1 MIEGLLKDKKLVM
14 VGGKGGVG
22 KSTCASAIA
31 LWYAKENR
39 GPVLLISTDPTPSL
53 SDIFEQPIG
62 DNITPISGV
71 TNLHAQEISPELVL
85 SLWRQRFGREIYEVV
100 RAFTNLE
107 EDFVLDYIG
116 SAPGIEEEYV
126 LYYIWTLVKE
136 GRYRTVVWDTAPA
149 GHTLKLLKV
158 PALFLKHLEGATRF
172 YLQLVGYVEKVKGAF
187 QSKPKKGIMDI
198 VQGWIELSGELES
211 FLRDRSIVS
220 YVLVTIPEAL
230 GVNQTRRILIEL
242 KNHGLWVDL
251 VIVNQYVAR
260 PDCQFHKARKE
271 MQDRYLTEIL
281 CQFKDL
287 PVKVVPSLAEEV
299 KGIASLETFSHLLF
313 S

>member
-1 MIEGLLKDKKLVM
+1 MLRELLKDKKLVM

-31 LWYAKENR
+31 LWYAKENK
-39 GPVLLISTDPTPSL
+39 GPVLIISTDPTPSL

-62 DNITPISGV
+62 DNITPIAGFN
-71 TNLHAQEISPELVL
+71 NLHAQEISPELVL
-85 SLWRQRFGREIYEVV
+85 SLWKQRFGKEIYEVV
-100 RAFTNLE
+100 RAFSNLE

-136 GRYRTVVWDTAPA
+136 GRYHRIVWDTAPA
-149 GHTLKLLKV
+149 GHTLRLLKV
-158 PALFLKHLEGATRF
+158 PGLFLKHLEGATRF
-172 YLQLVGYVEKVKGAF
+172 YLQLFGYVEKVKGTL
-187 QSKPKKGIMDI
+187 QSKPKKGIIEI
-198 VQGWIELSGELES
+198 VQGWKDLSGEIES
-211 FLRDRSIVS
+211 FLKDQRIVS
-220 YVLVTIPEAL
+220 YILVTIPEAL
-230 GVNQTRRILIEL
+230 GVNQTRRVLNEL
-242 KNHGLWVDL
+242 KHHGLWVDL
-251 VIVNQYVAR
+251 LIVNHYVAR

-271 MQDRYLTEIL
+271 MQDRYLAEIL
-281 CQFKDL
+281 SQFKEL
-287 PVKVVPSLAEEV
+287 SVKVVPSLAEEV

>member
-1 MIEGLLKDKKLVM
+1 MLQGLLEGKKLVM

-31 LWYAKENR
+31 LWYAKEDK
-39 GPVLLISTDPTPSL
+39 GPVLIISTDPTPSL

-62 DNITPISGV
+62 DRITSIGAFP
-71 TNLHAQEISPELVL
+71 NLHAQEISPELVL
-85 SLWRQRFGREIYEVV
+85 SLWRKRFGKEIYEVV
-100 RAFTNLE
+100 KAFSNLE
-107 EDFVLDYIG
+107 EDFVLDYVG

-149 GHTLKLLKV
+149 GHTLRLLKV

-172 YLQLVGYVEKVKGAF
+172 YLQLFSYVEKVKGAF
-187 QSKPKKGIMDI
+187 QSKPKKGIIDI
-198 VQGWIELSGELES
+198 IQGWKELSADIES
-211 FLRDRSIVS
+211 FLRDRKAVS

-230 GVNQTRRILIEL
+230 GVNQTKRILNEL
-242 KNHGLWVDL
+242 RDHGLWIDL
-251 VIVNQYVAR
+251 LVVNQYVSH

-271 MQDRYLTEIL
+271 MQDRYLKEIFF
-281 CQFKDL
+281 QFKDL
-287 PVKVVPSLAEEV
+287 PIKVVPSLAEEV
-299 KGIASLETFSHLLF
+299 KGITSLERFCQLLF

>member
-1 MIEGLLKDKKLVM
+1 MLQELLKDKKLVM

-31 LWYAKENR
+31 LWYAKENK
-39 GPVLLISTDPTPSL
+39 GPVLIISTDPTPSL

-62 DNITPISGV
+62 DNITPISGF
-71 TNLHAQEISPELVL
+71 TNLHAQEVSPELVL
-85 SLWRQRFGREIYEVV
+85 SLWRQRFGKEIYEVV

-136 GRYRTVVWDTAPA
+136 DRYRTVVWDTAPA
-149 GHTLKLLKV
+149 GHTLRLLKV

-172 YLQLVGYVEKVKGAF
+172 YLQLFGYVEKVKGAF
-187 QSKPKKGIMDI
+187 QSKPKSGIIEI
-198 VQGWIELSGELES
+198 VQGWKELSGELES
-211 FLRDRSIVS
+211 FLKDRRIVS
-220 YVLVTIPEAL
+220 YIIVTIPEAL
-230 GVNQTRRILIEL
+230 GVNQTRRVLSEL
-242 KNHGLWVDL
+242 KKHDLWADL
-251 VIVNQYVAR
+251 IVVNQYVAH

-271 MQDRYLTEIL
+271 MQNRYLAEIL
-281 CQFKDL
+281 SQFNDL
-287 PVKVVPSLAEEV
+287 PIKIVPSLAEEI
-299 KGIASLETFSHLLF
+299 KGIASLETFSRLLF